1 VSIARHPL
9 TIFLVA
15 GVLLFVLDRWRSTE
29 SIIIDEAVTERV
41 AGLWETQM
49 GTPPDSETLEALLA
63 AWLREEIFYRE
74 ALRRGLDAD
83 DTVVRRRL
91 VQKLEFLVQDMT
103 PGAVSD
109 EALEA
114 YFAEHRDRYRLPERF
129 TFEQRLY
136 PTKQAAEA
144 ALAKVEA
151 GEAPPL
157 GRPDVPQSYVGK
169 SEAEL
174 QQALGSAFA
183 AALPK
188 QPDGRW
194 AGPVPSAFGAHLV
207 RIEARLAAEVPPLA
221 FVAPRV
227 RTDYLRA
234 QREASLDRFFTEV
247 RERYRVDD
255 RR

>member
-1 VSIARHPL
+1 MSIARHPL
-9 TIFLVA
+9 TIFLVV

-29 SIIIDEAVTERV
+29 SIVIDEAVTERV

-109 EALEA
+109 GDLEA
-114 YFAEHRDRYRLPERF
+114 YFEEHRERYRLPERW
-129 TFEQRLY
+129 TFEQQQY
-136 PTKQAAEA
+136 ATKAEAEA
-144 ALAKVEA
+144 ALEA
-151 GEAPPL
+151 LRRGEGLPR
-157 GRPDVPQSYVGK
+157 GREDLPRHFVGK
-169 SEAEL
+169 SQAEL
-174 QQALGSAFA
+174 QQALGSALA
-183 AALPK
+183 SALREVP
-188 QPDGRW
+188 QNQW
-194 AGPVPSAFGAHLV
+194 AGPLESPFGSHLL
-207 RIEARLAAEVPPLA
+207 RLGARLPAELPPLS

-227 RTDYLRA
+227 RTDYLRDA
-234 QREASLDRFFTEV
+234 REASLNRFFQSV
-247 RERYRVDD
+247 RGRYGVDD